1 MPWFGSAIEQPGCQ
15 RAIAGAGSKSA
26 RSTVISMDAREQL
39 RILSHRAE
47 LFFSAG
53 ILRSSVIFV
62 IFVALMAYKQDQAAA
77 PQGGCDETPTQCRR
91 RVMASALSVSAS
103 AADRFDQKL
112 PADKHALHALNRLT
126 FGARAA
132 DLAEVKRLGARRGRL
147 QPARQ
152 GPPKG
157 GPHVLRPEQSDEY
170 SRERAADQWADDRNR
185 RVAPI

>member
-91 RVMASALSVSAS
+91 RGDGECVERLCLCRRSVRSETAC
-103 AADRFDQKL
+103 R
-112 PADKHALHALNRLT
+112 
-126 FGARAA
+126 
-132 DLAEVKRLGARRGRL
+132 
-147 QPARQ
+147 
-152 GPPKG
+152 
-157 GPHVLRPEQSDEY
+157 
-170 SRERAADQWADDRNR
+170 
-185 RVAPI
+185 